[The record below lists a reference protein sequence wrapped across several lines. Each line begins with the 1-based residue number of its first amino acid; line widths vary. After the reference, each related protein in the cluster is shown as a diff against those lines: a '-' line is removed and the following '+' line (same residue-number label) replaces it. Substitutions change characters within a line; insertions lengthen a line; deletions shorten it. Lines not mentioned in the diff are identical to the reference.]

1 MDQGWGRLGKLIM
14 NRDRRRVRSVSF
26 DGGFAGCIHGGI
38 RGSIHGS
45 IHYGAEPGTRRAV
58 ILGGVARPIAG
69 ALAVALGALLVGC
82 AADSSTASRSPAS
95 QAAPLGA
102 PNAAPGGAQASKG
115 AENPAARDQASTPQR
130 PRPDAASSERVGAAP
145 PPTAPEVAAGAIGS
159 TIETRREVLRQPWS
173 FGEAAGSLLSSL
185 NYRIHTTLAD
195 GQLLKDLPTLMEAAL
210 DHYTTA
216 LGELPRPDSGLRSYV
231 FERRSEWAAYT
242 RRRLPNEA
250 ETYLAIGRGGYTTEG
265 ESVLFN
271 IGREDTFIISV
282 HEGWHQYTQ
291 TVFAD
296 RLPTWFEEGIACY
309 MEGHRFRR
317 GSPAPTFLPWRNF
330 ERFGE
335 LRDVVRTDRLL
346 PLKEMLDGTPQASL
360 GQGKSSL
367 LGYYAQSWAFIHF
380 LNEGEGGRY
389 HEALRQVLADAA
401 DGRLTKRLMRSDKI
415 PQQARRPWALSRT
428 ARWIVLEYFNQDLD
442 EFAAQYE
449 TFVRTITT
457 SGSSNAIWRGESP
470 LAPSVPAP

>member
-1 MDQGWGRLGKLIM
+1 MDQGRGRLGIGIM
-14 NRDRRRVRSVSF
+14 SRVTGPTPRFESASDALRRLSSRHSGGASRRVATR
-26 DGGFAGCIHGGI
+26 GALTAALLFAGCAS
-38 RGSIHGS
+38 GSSAPTDGRS
-45 IHYGAEPGTRRAV
+45 RDTAPATEQTPTRPADPALRA
-58 ILGGVARPIAG
+58 
-69 ALAVALGALLVGC
+69 
-82 AADSSTASRSPAS
+82 STA
-95 QAAPLGA
+95 
-102 PNAAPGGAQASKG
+102 
-115 AENPAARDQASTPQR
+115 TPQR
-130 PRPDAASSERVGAAP
+130 
-145 PPTAPEVAAGAIGS
+145 PEVAAGTAAPAGRPVDAAPSPPPNIAAGAISS
-159 TIETRREVLRQPWS
+159 TIETRSEVLRQPWS

-242 RRRLPNEA
+242 RRRLPNDA

-291 TVFAD
+291 TVFTD
-296 RLPTWFEEGIACY
+296 RLPTWIEEGIACY

-317 GSPAPTFLPWRNF
+317 GSATPTFLPWRNF

-335 LRDVVRTDRLL
+335 LRDVVRSDRLL

-389 HEALRQVLADAA
+389 HDGLRQVIADAA
-401 DGRLTKRLMRSDKI
+401 EGRLTRRLMRSDKI

-428 ARWIVLEYFNQDLD
+428 ARWIVIEYFNQDLD
-442 EFAAQYE
+442 EISAQYE
-449 TFVRTITT
+449 AFVRTITT

-470 LAPSVPAP
+470 VGLSGTGLSGTGLSAP